1 MCTSSAHD
9 SGCRRAQGV
18 VQQTFVVVGV
28 VVLIAVV
35 DRHQSAN
42 IRLMILSVCFVVN
55 NQVLVHLYPEQ
66 ASIFS
71 DFLFSVVLP
80 KLRSAKLPN
89 LTVTWHFSLVQDRV
103 KNAQTLTVKGMMIK

>member
-1 MCTSSAHD
+1 VKFIITYRIKGMCTSSAHD

-55 NQVLVHLYPEQ
+55 NQVLVHLYTP
-66 ASIFS
+66 SRPPYFRIFY
-71 DFLFSVVLP
+71 F
-80 KLRSAKLPN
+80 R
-89 LTVTWHFSLVQDRV
+89 
-103 KNAQTLTVKGMMIK
+103 